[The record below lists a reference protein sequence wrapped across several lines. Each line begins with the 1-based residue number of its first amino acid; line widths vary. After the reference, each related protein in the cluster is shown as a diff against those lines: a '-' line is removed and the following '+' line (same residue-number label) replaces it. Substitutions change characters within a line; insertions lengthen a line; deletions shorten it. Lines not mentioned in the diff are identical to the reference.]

1 MHLVFNIVFIFSL
14 LGSSTLTSEPP
25 VAEPKTVPEHVRR
38 TIESSGEIGTPLD
51 PRIKAEKITELPV
64 PTVPATVVLPAPP
77 VHRIAIDRSET
88 HLDAASW
95 TNARAITRRGLAWLE
110 STQSRRGGWMEGTD
124 VVATDQ
130 PPREAAAAVAVTGL
144 GLKAFAQAPML
155 AASPEAAN
163 RALGFVRSALEE
175 YGFDGL
181 AAAGLGNYVASSVT
195 MGLAAHGSRSD
206 PGDAQTLE
214 DAVIFL
220 RTSQW
225 DRVEG
230 VTPKQDWYGGAGY
243 GSRGR
248 PDLSNTQMMLDAL
261 YDAGVSPDEPVVQKA
276 LVFLTRTQN
285 LKATNPAGW
294 AQAGSDDGG
303 FIYTPANDGES
314 FASAVAG
321 EGRYGETMPE
331 GAARSLRSYGS
342 MTYAGFK
349 SLLYAGLTGDD
360 PRVAAAIGWIQR
372 HWTLEEN
379 PGLGGQGLYYYIHAM
394 SRALRASGLDEIEA
408 PDGTRH
414 DWRRELIATL
424 SDLQRA
430 DGSWQNDE
438 DRWEESRPEL
448 ATIYA
453 ILALEEALK
462 PTLDVE

>member
-1 MHLVFNIVFIFSL
+1 MPAVFQPILISALVWASSL
-14 LGSSTLTSEPP
+14 SWEPPSSEPK
-25 VAEPKTVPEHVRR
+25 VVPERIR
-38 TIESSGEIGTPLD
+38 KAIEAPGEDELPTD
-51 PRIKAEKITELPV
+51 PRVNVEKITELPV
-64 PTVPATVVLPAPP
+64 PSVPTTVVLPAPP
-77 VHRIAIDRSET
+77 VHRIAVDRSET
-88 HLDAASW
+88 RLDDASW
-95 TNARAITRRGLAWLE
+95 TSGRTATRRGLAWLE
-110 STQSRRGGWMEGTD
+110 STQSRRGGWMEGAE

-144 GLKAFAQAPML
+144 GLKAFAQAPAL
-155 AASPEAAN
+155 ADSPEAVT

-175 YGFDGL
+175 YGFEGL

-195 MGLAAHGSRSD
+195 MGLSAHGSLSD
-206 PGDAQTLE
+206 PGDARALG

-225 DRVEG
+225 DRAEG
-230 VTPKQDWYGGAGY
+230 VSPKQDWYGGAGY

-261 YDAGVSPDEPVVQKA
+261 YDAGVSPEEPVVQKA

-285 LKATNPAGW
+285 LKATNPAAW
-294 AQAGSDDGG
+294 AQAGGDDGG

-314 FASAVAG
+314 FGSAVAG

-331 GAARSLRSYGS
+331 GVARSLRSYGS

-349 SLLYAGLTGDD
+349 SLLYAGLTADD
-360 PRVAAAIGWIQR
+360 PRVAAAIGWIQQ
-372 HWTLEEN
+372 HWTLTEN
-379 PGLGGQGLYYYIHAM
+379 PGLGGQGLYYYLHAM
-394 SRALRASGLDEIEA
+394 ARALRASGLDQIQS
-408 PDGTRH
+408 PDGTLH

-424 SDLQRA
+424 VDLQRA
-430 DGSWQNDE
+430 DGSWRNDE

-453 ILALEEALK
+453 VLAMEEALK

>member
-1 MHLVFNIVFIFSL
+1 MHMFFRTAIIVSL
-14 LGSSTLTSEPP
+14 LGQSSIASEPP
-25 VAEPKTVPEHVRR
+25 TTESKTVPEHVRQ
-38 TIESSGEIGTPLD
+38 TIESTSDDGRPLD
-51 PRIKAEKITELPV
+51 PRINVEKITELPV
-64 PTVPATVVLPAPP
+64 PTVPVTVVFPTAP
-77 VHRIAIDRSET
+77 VHRIATDRSET
-88 HLDAASW
+88 PLDEASW
-95 TNARAITRRGLAWLE
+95 TTARLITRRGLGWLE
-110 STQSRRGGWMEGTD
+110 STQSRRGGWMEGAE

-144 GLKAFAQAPML
+144 GLKAFAQAPSL
-155 AASPEAAN
+155 AESPEAVT
-163 RALGFVRSALEE
+163 RALGFIRAALEE

-195 MGLAAHGSRSD
+195 MGLAAYGSLSD
-206 PGDAQTLE
+206 PGDSQSLG
-214 DAVIFL
+214 DAVTFL
-220 RTSQW
+220 RTNQW
-225 DRVEG
+225 DRAEG

-243 GSRGR
+243 GSHGR

-285 LKATNPAGW
+285 LKATNPAAW
-294 AQAGSDDGG
+294 AQAGTDDGG

-314 FASAVAG
+314 FGSAVAG

-349 SLLYAGLTGDD
+349 SLLYAGLTADD

-372 HWTLEEN
+372 HWTLKEN
-379 PGLGGQGLYYYIHAM
+379 PGLGGQGLYYYLHAM
-394 SRALRASGLDEIEA
+394 ARALRASGLDEIQA
-408 PDGTRH
+408 PDGTNH
-414 DWRRELIATL
+414 DWRRELISML
-424 SDLQRA
+424 FELQREN
-430 DGSWQNDE
+430 GSWQNEE
-438 DRWEESRPEL
+438 DRWEEARPEL

-453 ILALEEALK
+453 ILALEETLK

>member
-1 MHLVFNIVFIFSL
+1 MHPVFHQILISCL
-14 LGSSTLTSEPP
+14 LCPFALGSEPP
-25 VAEPKTVPEHVRR
+25 KTGSKAVPERVRQ
-38 TIESSGEIGTPLD
+38 TIESSGEGESILD
-51 PRIKAEKITELPV
+51 PRVQVEKITELS
-64 PTVPATVVLPAPP
+64 VPAVPSTVVLPAAPI
-77 VHRIAIDRSET
+77 HRIAVDRSET
-88 HLDAASW
+88 HLDEASW
-95 TNARAITRRGLAWLE
+95 ANARAITRRGLAWLE
-110 STQSRRGGWMEGTD
+110 STQSRRGGWMEATE

-144 GLKAFAQAPML
+144 GLKAFAQAPAL
-155 AASPEAAN
+155 ARSPEAVT
-163 RALGFVRSALEE
+163 RALGFVRAAIEE

-195 MGLAAHGSRSD
+195 MGLAAYGSLSD
-206 PGDAQTLE
+206 PGDSQSLG
-214 DAVIFL
+214 DAVTFL
-220 RTSQW
+220 RTNQW
-225 DRVEG
+225 DRAEG

-243 GSRGR
+243 GSHGR

-285 LKATNPAGW
+285 LKATNPAAW

-314 FASAVAG
+314 FGSAVAG

-349 SLLYAGLTGDD
+349 SLLYAGLTADD
-360 PRVAAAIGWIQR
+360 QRVAAAIGWIQR
-372 HWTLEEN
+372 HWTLTEN

-394 SRALRASGLDEIEA
+394 ARALRASGLDEIQTL
-408 PDGTRH
+408 DGTRH
-414 DWRRELIATL
+414 DWRRELITTL

-453 ILALEEALK
+453 TLALEEALK